1 MRRIFVPIALGLL
14 LAAPQAQAQTQTQ
27 TQTPGGSG
35 QTLGPRATP
44 GANPFAL
51 APWASL
57 GGSGSSIRDPSQS
70 GMDLAARESDAT
82 YIDVYGRKKTPTL
95 GPRTRT
101 DGDAPGW
108 SEAAIPQELP
118 LSNPTNC
125 SNEAYSTVG
134 GQAATGADMIGALGG
149 RC

>member
-1 MRRIFVPIALGLL
+1 MMRICGLIALALL
-14 LAAPQAQAQTQTQ
+14 LAVPPAQA
-27 TQTPGGSG
+27 QTPGGSG
-35 QTLGPRATP
+35 QTLGPRAAP

-57 GGSGSSIRDPSQS
+57 GGGGSSIRDPSQS

-101 DGDAPGW
+101 DGDSPAW

>member
-1 MRRIFVPIALGLL
+1 MAPHIRRLALSLTL
-14 LAAPQAQAQTQTQ
+14 SLALAPAAQLACAQSAGA
-27 TQTPGGSG
+27 PP
-35 QTLGPRATP
+35 GPRAAP
-44 GANPFAL
+44 ANPFVL

-57 GGSGSSIRDPSQS
+57 GTSGSSIRDPSQP
-70 GMDLAARESDAT
+70 GLDLANRDVGDAT
-82 YIDVYGRKKTPTL
+82 YIDVYGRKKTPAL
-95 GPRTRT
+95 GPRVRT
-101 DGDAPGW
+101 DGDSPAW

>member
-1 MRRIFVPIALGLL
+1 MTRRTARIFLTLL
-14 LAAPQAQAQTQTQ
+14 LAAPVAHAQTTNGDA
-27 TQTPGGSG
+27 P
-35 QTLGPRATP
+35 LGPRAAPRVNT
-44 GANPFAL
+44 NPFAL

-57 GGSGSSIRDPSQS
+57 GSSSSSIRDPSQS
-70 GMDLAARESDAT
+70 GMDLATREGDAT
-82 YIDVYGRKKTPTL
+82 FIDVYGRKKTPTL

-101 DGDAPGW
+101 DGDSPAW